1 MASAD
6 TYQWWELLPA
16 GIRRQVDGY
25 VLQDSRM
32 QAIRIVLEAGRA
44 RGLGLH
50 EAQLVVHDRYLHHG
64 DRVARTPDSPLD
76 VESLAARAAGCPG
89 RVVAIE
95 AVWDGDTVHD
105 WFVHLMAITDDPVGE
120 RSLATIYWGTAVR
133 YLGEERAPGS
143 LHPSAAVA
151 DRSGR
156 ALAARLS
163 VPFHFASPETPDDEA
178 PRWRPEAIGG
188 QQADK

>member
-1 MASAD
+1 MAGAD

-143 LHPSAAVA
+143 LHPSAVAA

-178 PRWRPEAIGG
+178 PRWRS
-188 QQADK
+188 